1 MNLAIFAEIIPI
13 DNIRVLKR
21 RKIKENNNRDEIIN
35 ISMKIALY
43 FFAQK
48 ILCSW
53 IKEREFSNILNPKIT
68 NVNILVRLLYN
79 PSERF
84 KKEYPKHTNVIVK
97 EENKNI
103 LEFFKSCFNVL
114 FFIISAFLFER
125 I

>member
-35 ISMKIALY
+35 ISMKIDLY

-53 IKEREFSNILNPKIT
+53 IKEREFSTILNPKIS
-68 NVNILVRLLYN
+68 NVNILVRLLYS
-79 PSERF
+79 PSEMF
-84 KKEYPKHTNVIVK
+84 KK
-97 EENKNI
+97 
-103 LEFFKSCFNVL
+103 
-114 FFIISAFLFER
+114 A
-125 I
+125 

>member
-1 MNLAIFAEIIPI
+1 MNLAILAEIIPI

-21 RKIKENNNRDEIIN
+21 RKIKENNSRDEIIN

-53 IKEREFSNILNPKIT
+53 IKEREFSTILNPKIS

-79 PSERF
+79 PSEIF
-84 KKEYPKHTNVIVK
+84 KK
-97 EENKNI
+97 
-103 LEFFKSCFNVL
+103 
-114 FFIISAFLFER
+114 A
-125 I
+125 

>member
-1 MNLAIFAEIIPI
+1 MNLAIFAVIIPI
-13 DNIRVLKR
+13 DNIRVLNR

-53 IKEREFSNILNPKIT
+53 IKERELKTILNPKIS
-68 NVNILVRLLYN
+68 NVNTLIRLLYN
-79 PSERF
+79 PSEIF
-84 KKEYPKHTNVIVK
+84 EKAYPKHTNMIIKK
-97 EENKNI
+97 ENINI
-103 LEFFKSCFNVL
+103 LEFCKSCFKVL
-114 FFIISAFLFER
+114 FFIISAFFFER

>member
-43 FFAQK
+43 FFDQK

-53 IKEREFSNILNPKIT
+53 IKERELSTILNPKIT
-68 NVNILVRLLYN
+68 NISILLRLLYN
-79 PSERF
+79 PSEMF
-84 KKEYPKHTNVIVK
+84 KK
-97 EENKNI
+97 
-103 LEFFKSCFNVL
+103 
-114 FFIISAFLFER
+114 A
-125 I
+125 

>member
-1 MNLAIFAEIIPI
+1 MNLAILAEIIPI

-48 ILCSW
+48 ILCSC
-53 IKEREFSNILNPKIT
+53 IKESELNTILNPKIS

-79 PSERF
+79 PSEMF
-84 KKEYPKHTNVIVK
+84 KK
-97 EENKNI
+97 
-103 LEFFKSCFNVL
+103 
-114 FFIISAFLFER
+114 A
-125 I
+125 

>member
-1 MNLAIFAEIIPI
+1 MNLAIFAVIIPI

-53 IKEREFSNILNPKIT
+53 INEREFSTILNPKIS

-79 PSERF
+79 PSEMF
-84 KKEYPKHTNVIVK
+84 KKT
-97 EENKNI
+97 
-103 LEFFKSCFNVL
+103 
-114 FFIISAFLFER
+114 
-125 I
+125 

>member
-53 IKEREFSNILNPKIT
+53 IKEREFRTILNPKIT

-79 PSERF
+79 PSEMF
-84 KKEYPKHTNVIVK
+84 
-97 EENKNI
+97 NK
-103 LEFFKSCFNVL
+103 
-114 FFIISAFLFER
+114 A
-125 I
+125 

>member
-53 IKEREFSNILNPKIT
+53 IKEREFNNVLNPKIS
-68 NVNILVRLLYN
+68 NVNKIMRLLFN
-79 PSERF
+79 PSDM
-84 KKEYPKHTNVIVK
+84 
-97 EENKNI
+97 
-103 LEFFKSCFNVL
+103 
-114 FFIISAFLFER
+114 FEKA
-125 I
+125 

>member
-21 RKIKENNNRDEIIN
+21 RKIKENNSRDEIIN

-53 IKEREFSNILNPKIT
+53 IKEREFKTILNPKIS
-68 NVNILVRLLYN
+68 NVNTLWRLLYN
-79 PSERF
+79 PSEM
-84 KKEYPKHTNVIVK
+84 
-97 EENKNI
+97 
-103 LEFFKSCFNVL
+103 LEK
-114 FFIISAFLFER
+114 A
-125 I
+125 

>member
-53 IKEREFSNILNPKIT
+53 IKERELSTILNPKIAK
-68 NVNILVRLLYN
+68 VNIFVRLLLN
-79 PSERF
+79 PSEMF
-84 KKEYPKHTNVIVK
+84 KK
-97 EENKNI
+97 
-103 LEFFKSCFNVL
+103 
-114 FFIISAFLFER
+114 A
-125 I
+125 

>member
-53 IKEREFSNILNPKIT
+53 IKEREFRTILNPKIT
-68 NVNILVRLLYN
+68 NVIILVRLLYN
-79 PSERF
+79 PSEMF
-84 KKEYPKHTNVIVK
+84 
-97 EENKNI
+97 NK
-103 LEFFKSCFNVL
+103 
-114 FFIISAFLFER
+114 A
-125 I
+125 